1 MCGFTGSVSVQPI
14 DISLIDEANKFIECR
29 GPDAKCFIERSYDSY
44 HLNFC
49 FNRLS
54 ILDLST
60 EANQPMYSKEFN
72 TMVMFNGEIYN
83 HSELRKDLQNKGLK
97 FYTSHSDTETLLVGL
112 SYYGIKFVDKLR
124 GQFAIAFFD
133 ERKSE
138 LSLIRDRL
146 GQKPLYYFFD
156 NKNIYFG
163 SSLLSLLKIIKDYKI
178 DENQLYSYLDYGIIS
193 SPFTLFKNIYK
204 LMPSEILKVD
214 LQKNNFSATKLNY
227 WNAENFLDNK
237 PFSNEEFFDI
247 FSESVNLRANADVPI
262 ANFLSGGI
270 DSTSIVKNLVDNE
283 KKVNSFSIY
292 IKENKYDESIY
303 IKEVVKKYNLEHKS
317 TTVSTDISIDEINQ
331 ALNSLDEPYSD
342 PSIVPTYILS
352 KEISQYY
359 KVAIS
364 GDGGDELLGG
374 YERTMRSIQ
383 KTGFFRNLIS
393 KAYDLYPAILGTGN
407 KLLSNSSD
415 LEIKY
420 RSFLE
425 DKKLIKL
432 LNVSSESNTFAE
444 GLDYKN
450 TNFYKNLLIADYKLF
465 LPEMMMFKIDRA
477 SMANSLEV
485 RSPFVDHKLI
495 EFIMSK
501 NTTYLNPR
509 NSKEILKDYLS
520 SDFSEEFLFR
530 KKQGF
535 IFDVEGWVFSNLNYI
550 TDKISNGHVV
560 NQLNNKVINLL
571 SINKS
576 RINGQRI
583 WKLFVL
589 EHYLERVLSK
599 SL

>member
-29 GPDAKCFIERSYDSY
+29 GPDAKCFIERSYDNY

-83 HSELRKDLQNKGLK
+83 HAELRKDLQNKGLK

-112 SYYGIKFVDKLR
+112 SYYGIKFIDKLR

-156 NKNIYFG
+156 NENIHFG
-163 SSLLSLLKIIKDYKI
+163 SSLLSLLKIIKEYKI

-204 LMPSEILKVD
+204 LMPSEILKVN
-214 LQKNNFSATKLNY
+214 LQKNKFSATKLNY

-247 FSESVNLRANADVPI
+247 FSESVNLRANADVPV

-317 TTVSTDISIDEINQ
+317 TTVSADISIDEINQ

-342 PSIVPTYILS
+342 PSVVPTYILS

-374 YERTMRSIQ
+374 YERTMRSLQ

-393 KAYDLYPAILGTGN
+393 KAYNLYPAILGTGN
-407 KLLSNSSD
+407 KLLSNSSN

-465 LPEMMMFKIDRA
+465 LPEMMMFKIDRT

-495 EFIMSK
+495 EFIMS
-501 NTTYLNPR
+501 NNITYLNPR
-509 NSKEILKDYLS
+509 NSKEILKNYLS
-520 SDFSEEFLFR
+520 SDFSEEFIL
-530 KKQGF
+530 
-535 IFDVEGWVFSNLNYI
+535 
-550 TDKISNGHVV
+550 
-560 NQLNNKVINLL
+560 
-571 SINKS
+571 
-576 RINGQRI
+576 
-583 WKLFVL
+583 
-589 EHYLERVLSK
+589 
-599 SL
+599 